1 MQAVPPFGALQADR
15 FFTLHFRTPLAVVR
29 QHVTAPERPQ
39 VELPAHFLTCRS
51 HDLGSVPVLTAR
63 FTTPAAHFTYLRWLA
78 WAQGHAAVI
87 IARTAAA
94 ADASGQPDPPSGSV
108 VVVVAEHAPP
118 KVPML
123 PASLVGVGQARP
135 MLVPD
140 RVRLMVPLP
149 AGPAVV
155 SVKPARSCPPA
166 CRWVRASS

>member
-1 MQAVPPFGALQADR
+1 MQAAEL

-29 QHVTAPERPQ
+29 QHVTAPEWPQ
-39 VELPAHFLTCRS
+39 VEFAAHFLTCRLQ
-51 HDLGSVPVLTAR
+51 DLGSVPVLTAC
-63 FTTPAAHFTYLRWLA
+63 FTTPAAHFTYVRWLVA

-94 ADASGQPDPPSGSV
+94 PDASAQPDPPTGSV
-108 VVVVAEHAPP
+108 VVVVPEQAPP
-118 KVPML
+118 KLPML

-135 MLVPD
+135 MVVPD

-155 SVKPARSCPPA
+155 SVMPGLVGPP
-166 CRWVRASS
+166 